1 MNDQLVTVAHLTK
14 TFGVKGEMHAVSMTD
29 FPDLRFKK
37 GRIYIIT
44 DKDGN
49 EVTKAKL
56 KSFRFQNSL
65 LLMAFEGLN
74 SIEEAEAWR
83 GFDVNLTKEEAPVP
97 EGVYRFADLIGCEAF
112 DEENNSLGTVI
123 DFTAFAP
130 TKNLKVKR
138 PSGKNFYVPFIDEFI
153 KDVNLEKKTIV
164 IHVEEGL
171 L

>member
-1 MNDQLVTVAHLTK
+1 M
-14 TFGVKGEMHAVSMTD
+14 
-29 FPDLRFKK
+29 
-37 GRIYIIT
+37 
-44 DKDGN
+44 
-49 EVTKAKL
+49 
-56 KSFRFQNSL
+56 
-65 LLMAFEGLN
+65 
-74 SIEEAEAWR
+74 
-83 GFDVNLTKEEAPVP
+83 
-97 EGVYRFADLIGCEAF
+97 
-112 DEENNSLGTVI
+112 I